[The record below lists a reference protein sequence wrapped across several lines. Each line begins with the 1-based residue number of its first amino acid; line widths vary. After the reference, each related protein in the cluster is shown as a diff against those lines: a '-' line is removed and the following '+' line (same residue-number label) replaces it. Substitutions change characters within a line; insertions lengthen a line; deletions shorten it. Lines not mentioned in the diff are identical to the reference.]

1 MVQKAIK
8 FNFKWM
14 YTRLEQEENLVED
27 SIFCENNIWRSD
39 NFGFRTVEIRNF
51 TRIRQ
56 KILR

>member
-1 MVQKAIK
+1 MVQKAIN

-27 SIFCENNIWRSD
+27 SIFCENNFWRSD

-51 TRIRQ
+51 T
-56 KILR
+56 